1 MRQRLIP
8 ASRKAIFVF
17 RYILSQ
23 LYSQRVKILIS
34 RSMVTGRNYVIYG
47 LTSSL

>member
-8 ASRKAIFVF
+8 ASRKAILVF

-23 LYSQRVKILIS
+23 LYPQRVKILIS
-34 RSMVTGRNYVIYG
+34 RSNR
-47 LTSSL
+47 S